1 MLYEMN
7 FQKVI
12 EWKFRS
18 SENWEYTGTRDSSC
32 VHEYGATATAS
43 NGKKSYSETTLQIFY
58 CGFQANWTF
67 WKFMI

>member
-18 SENWEYTGTRDSSC
+18 SENWEYTGKRDSNC
-32 VHEYGATATAS
+32 VHKYGATATAS
-43 NGKKSYSETTLQIFY
+43 NGKTKLQIF
-58 CGFQANWTF
+58 
-67 WKFMI
+67 